1 MSLVEK
7 KRTEVKSLY
16 MDVRGDR
23 LTVEHLR
30 AFVNALDLENV
41 PGSTLVTCGMD
52 HSTLRCTSLSIRVM
66 TEEEL

>member
-16 MDVRGDR
+16 MNVRCDR

-41 PGSTLVTCGMD
+41 PGSTLVAGSVN
-52 HSTLRCTSLSIRVM
+52 HSTLHCTGLSIRV